1 MLLKRPTP
9 PAWTTAVLADL
20 DAFLLDHAANERKA
34 SAAALALVAHYPDR
48 PELVARCIALA
59 REELAHFEE
68 VVRRVAERGRTLGPD
83 IRSVYLG
90 RLAREYRHGSEAYF
104 LDRLVTGAI
113 VEARG
118 CERFGLLA
126 AALPAGGLKDFYR
139 DLARTEVLHQET
151 YLDLARTYFALEELE
166 TRLEELLEAEARI
179 MESLPIRAALY

>member
-1 MLLKRPTP
+1 VLLKRPTP
-9 PAWTTAVLADL
+9 PAWTAAVLADL
-20 DAFLLDHAANERKA
+20 DAFLVDHAANERKA

-90 RLAREYRHGSEAYF
+90 RLAREYRQGSEAYF

-139 DLARTEVLHQET
+139 DLARAEVRHQET
-151 YLDLARTYFALEELE
+151 YLDLARLYFPESNVAA
-166 TRLEELLEAEARI
+166 RLDEILDAEAQI
-179 MESLPIRAALY
+179 MDGLPIRAALY

>member
-1 MLLKRPTP
+1 VLLKRPTP
-9 PAWTTAVLADL
+9 PAWTAAVLADI

-139 DLARTEVLHQET
+139 DLARTEVRHQET

-166 TRLEELLEAEARI
+166 TRLEELLDAEARI
-179 MESLPIRAALY
+179 MESLPVRAALY

>member
-1 MLLKRPTP
+1 LLLKRPTP
-9 PAWTTAVLADL
+9 LEWTAAVLADL
-20 DAFLLDHAANERKA
+20 DAFLIDHAANERKA

-68 VVRRVAERGRTLGPD
+68 VVKRVAERGRTLGPD
-83 IRSVYLG
+83 VRSVYLG
-90 RLAREYRHGSEAYF
+90 RLAREYRQGSEAYF

-126 AALPAGGLKDFYR
+126 AALPDGTLKDFYR
-139 DLARTEVLHQET
+139 DLARTEVRHLET
-151 YLDLARTYFALEELE
+151 YLDLARTYFVPREVEE
-166 TRLEELLEAEARI
+166 RLEELLDAEARV
-179 MESLPIRAALY
+179 MESLPLRAALY